1 MSKHNFG
8 KSNRLKS
15 QQKIDQLFVDS
26 NSFTDFPLKVLWR
39 SAETIEPF
47 IQIAFGVSKKKLSK
61 AVHRN
66 HIKRLL
72 RESYR
77 QQSKSLESIV
87 SEKGKQVHIMLIFL
101 DKQLWSFQDLNNKIS
116 VTLKR
121 LKKEL

>member
-26 NSFTDFPLKVLWR
+26 NSFTHFPLKVFWR
-39 SAETIEPF
+39 STETTESS

-77 QQSKSLESIV
+77 QQYKSLESIV
-87 SEKGKQVHIMLIFL
+87 SEKGKHLQIMLIFL
-101 DKQLWSFQDLNNKIS
+101 DTQLWSFQELNNKIS

>member
-26 NSFTDFPLKVLWR
+26 NSFTDFPLKVFWR
-39 SAETIEPF
+39 SAETIESS

-77 QQSKSLESIV
+77 KQYKSLELIV
-87 SEKGKQVHIMLIFL
+87 SEKGKQLHIMLIFL
-101 DKQLWSFQDLNNKIS
+101 DTQLWSFQELNNKIS
-116 VTLKR
+116 VTLER

>member
-1 MSKHNFG
+1 MSKYNFG

-26 NSFTDFPLKVLWR
+26 NSFTHFPLKVFWR
-39 SAETIEPF
+39 STETIESS

-77 QQSKSLESIV
+77 QQYKSLESIV
-87 SEKGKQVHIMLIFL
+87 SEKGKHLQIMLIFL
-101 DKQLWSFQDLNNKIS
+101 DTQLWSFQELNNKIS

>member
-26 NSFTDFPLKVLWR
+26 NSFTHFPLKVFWR
-39 SAETIEPF
+39 STETIESS

-77 QQSKSLESIV
+77 QQYKSLESIV
-87 SEKGKQVHIMLIFL
+87 SEKGKHLQIMLIFL
-101 DKQLWSFQDLNNKIS
+101 DTQLWSFQELNNKIS
-116 VTLKR
+116 VTLRR